1 VRAHVLV
8 YYLIKKDPS
17 ISRVERGRG
26 GVLTEG
32 EGGGD
37 GQQPSLERGRSQAQE
52 NTQTG
57 VFLVFG
63 VGDTVSTGRA
73 GPGPAH
79 FCWPLTLALPGR
91 ANLSWP

>member
-1 VRAHVLV
+1 VLV

-17 ISRVERGRG
+17 VSRVERGRG

-37 GQQPSLERGRSQAQE
+37 GQQPSLGRGRSRAQE

-63 VGDTVSTGRA
+63 VGDNTRHVKC
-73 GPGPAH
+73 AH
-79 FCWPLTLALPGR
+79 LGMFYMSG
-91 ANLSWP
+91 